1 MMGADGDHQL
11 GQLNALVH
19 GLHKGTGA
27 GGHIQ
32 QDGIGAGGQ
41 LLGHDGRGDQRDAA
55 DRGGHI
61 PQGVHL
67 LIRHGNALALAN
79 DRQPDLVH
87 LGKELLLRKGSSGA
101 GHALHFINGAAGM
114 AQTAATHLGNL
125 YTAGRHHRG
134 DHKGSL
140 IAHAAGGVLI
150 HLDAGDGGKI
160 DHHAAVGHH
169 VRQLGCFFVGHAAQV
184 DRHHPG
190 SHLVI
195 GHFSADK
202 AVDNGLQLFPGVGTA
217 IALFRDQIINTHR
230 NSPV

>member
-1 MMGADGDHQL
+1 
-11 GQLNALVH
+11 
-19 GLHKGTGA
+19 
-27 GGHIQ
+27 
-32 QDGIGAGGQ
+32 
-41 LLGHDGRGDQRDAA
+41 
-55 DRGGHI
+55 
-61 PQGVHL
+61 
-67 LIRHGNALALAN
+67 
-79 DRQPDLVH
+79 
-87 LGKELLLRKGSSGA
+87 
-101 GHALHFINGAAGM
+101 M
-114 AQTAATHLGNL
+114 AQTAAAHLGDL
-125 YTAGRHHRG
+125 YAAGRHHRG
-134 DHKGSL
+134 DHKGGL
-140 IAHAAGGVLI
+140 IAHATGGVLI

-195 GHFSADK
+195 GHFPTDK